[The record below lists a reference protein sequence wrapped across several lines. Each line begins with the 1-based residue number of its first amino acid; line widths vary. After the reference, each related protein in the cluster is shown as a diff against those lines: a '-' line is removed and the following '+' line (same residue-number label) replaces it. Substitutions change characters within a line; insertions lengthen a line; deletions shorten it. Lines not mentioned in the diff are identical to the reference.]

1 MSTDTRTA
9 GFEPG
14 LVLRAR
20 PGTKEPA
27 VGDLWPPLDRPS
39 GHGSGDEGSGTD
51 CGDRAAEPPSL
62 LFDEDEVAR
71 LCAAAAAGARSR
83 ALAEEARRLRE
94 QVTGLGR
101 EMREALAALRERQAL
116 VLRESRR
123 RAGRILAEA
132 FVRLAP
138 QVLQDTQ
145 KLQLAR
151 ELSAMLPLF
160 EGAGTLRVAVAA
172 GVADALAAALH
183 PLAGDGLDVEVVEDS
198 AAGPGSFR
206 IECGETRIECDPA
219 ELVERIAEAL
229 RRALTAA
236 QDAEMRSPGGPSETR
251 DHGFEEQCDG
261 E

>member
-1 MSTDTRTA
+1 MSTDIRKA

-14 LVLRAR
+14 LVFRGR
-20 PGTKEPA
+20 PGTEEPA
-27 VGDLWPPLDRPS
+27 VGDLWPPLGRPS
-39 GHGSGDEGSGTD
+39 GAEAGQDE
-51 CGDRAAEPPSL
+51 CAAEVVGGDVENRSL

-83 ALAEEARRLRE
+83 TLAEEARQLRE
-94 QVTGLGR
+94 QVTRLGR
-101 EMREALAALRERQAL
+101 EMREALAALREQQAL

-132 FVRLAP
+132 FGRLAP
-138 QVLQDTQ
+138 QVLRDTQ

-160 EGAGTLRVAVAA
+160 EGAGTLRVSVAA

-183 PLAGDGLDVEVVEDS
+183 PVAGDGPDVEVVEDS

-206 IECGETRIECDPA
+206 IECGETRVECDPA
-219 ELVERIAEAL
+219 ELVDRIADAL

-236 QDAEMRSPGGPSETR
+236 QDAAMQGPGGPSETR
-251 DHGFEEQCDG
+251 AREFEEQCDG